1 MTIKVGA
8 IVLAAGF
15 SNRFGSLKLC
25 AELNNGS
32 TVFEQTLQRIR
43 ASVPEY
49 KVITRPEIAHQL
61 NSVETELNIFHDAE
75 KGMGSTIAFSIGLI
89 DDWDACLICLADMP
103 FIQED
108 TYRKLATELTSENIV
123 SPFYEQQVGNPMGF
137 GRKFFPELTQL
148 SGDSGGKPIV
158 QAHKASIVRVRIEE
172 PTILYDIDTPQD
184 LDRFQMLSS

>member
-61 NSVETELNIFHDAE
+61 NSVETKLNIFHDAE

-108 TYRKLATELTSENIV
+108 
-123 SPFYEQQVGNPMGF
+123 PMGF

-158 QAHKASIVRVRIEE
+158 QAHKASVVRVRIKE

>member
-1 MTIKVGA
+1 MTIKVPA
-8 IVLAAGF
+8 ILLPAGC

-61 NSVETELNIFHDAE
+61 NSVETKLNIFHDAE

-123 SPFYEQQVGNPMGF
+123 SPFYEQQAGNPMGF

-158 QAHKASIVRVRIEE
+158 QAHKASVVRVRIEE

>member
-15 SNRFGSLKLC
+15 SNRFGSLKLS

-61 NSVETELNIFHDAE
+61 NSVETKLNIFHDAE

-123 SPFYEQQVGNPMGF
+123 SPFYEQQAGNPMGF

-158 QAHKASIVRVRIEE
+158 QAHKASVVRVRIKE

>member
-1 MTIKVGA
+1 MAIKVGA

-32 TVFEQTLQRIR
+32 TVCEQTLQRIR
-43 ASVPEY
+43 ASIPEY
-49 KVITRPEIAHQL
+49 KVVTRPEIAHQL
-61 NSVETELNIFHDAE
+61 DSVETELNIFYDAE
-75 KGMGSTIAFSIGLI
+75 KGMGSTIAFGIGLI
-89 DDWDACLICLADMP
+89 ADWDACLICLADMP

-108 TYRKLATELTSENIV
+108 TYRRLATELTSENIV

-148 SGDSGGKPIV
+148 SGASGGKPIV
-158 QAHKASIVRVRIEE
+158 QAHKASVVRVRIEE

>member
-15 SNRFGSLKLC
+15 SNRFGSLKLS

-61 NSVETELNIFHDAE
+61 NSVETKLNIFHDAE

-108 TYRKLATELTSENIV
+108 TYRRLATELTSENIV
-123 SPFYEQQVGNPMGF
+123 SPFYEQQAGNPMGF

-158 QAHKASIVRVRIEE
+158 QAHKASVVRVRIEE